1 MTCDRAL
8 RGPCLECPITYDV
21 YVNVNGNPPATDSEP
36 PTRMNPQES
45 ALHYPLGD
53 ELPAPGTTRELAPGV
68 RWLRL
73 QLPFALDHINLW
85 LLRDRIDGREGWTVV
100 DCGIDRPETRAQWE
114 TVFATQLDGLP
125 VLRVLV
131 THMHPDH
138 VGLAHWICG
147 RWSAPGQDCR
157 LWMSSTDYFLAR
169 VGRDPVHGFGGEPLA
184 RFLGAQGLNA
194 PETQQALLARPP
206 YYPSLVP
213 DIPRS
218 YRRMVE
224 GDSIDIGG
232 HAWRCIGGRG
242 HAPEHIAL
250 HCETLGLLIAGDMVL
265 PRISTNVSVHEDEPE
280 GNPLRDFL
288 ASIDKYLPLP
298 PQTLVLPSHGKPFT
312 GLQARIGQLHAH
324 HADRLAEVMEACR
337 QSPQSAADL
346 LPLMFKRPLDLNQMP
361 IAVGEAL
368 AHLHLL
374 WHEGKLQR
382 ELDGEG
388 VWRFR
393 AAPAA

>member
-1 MTCDRAL
+1 
-8 RGPCLECPITYDV
+8 
-21 YVNVNGNPPATDSEP
+21 
-36 PTRMNPQES
+36 MNPQES

-53 ELPAPGTTRELAPGV
+53 ELPAPGALREVAPGL

-73 QLPFALDHINLW
+73 RLPFSLDHINLW
-85 LLRDRIDGREGWTVV
+85 LLRDQLDGREGWTVV

-114 TVFATQLDGLP
+114 SVFATQLDGLP

-138 VGLAHWICG
+138 VGLAHWICK
-147 RWSAPGQDCR
+147 RWSQPGQACR
-157 LWMSSTDYFLAR
+157 LWMSATDYFLAQF
-169 VGRDPVHGFGGEPLA
+169 GRNPEQGFGGAPQA
-184 RFLGAQGLNA
+184 RFLAEQGLNA
-194 PETQQALLARPP
+194 PETQAALLARPP
-206 YYPSLVP
+206 YFSSLVP
-213 DIPRS
+213 DMPRS

-224 GDSIDIGG
+224 GDLIRIGG
-232 HAWRCIGGRG
+232 HDWRCIGGRG

-250 HCETLGLLIAGDMVL
+250 HSQDLGLLIAGDMVL
-265 PRISTNVSVHEDEPE
+265 PRISTNVSVHQDEPE

-288 ASIDKYLPLP
+288 ASLEKYLPLP

-312 GLQARIGQLHAH
+312 GLQVRIGPLQAH
-324 HADRLAEVMEACR
+324 HADRLAEVMDACT
-337 QSPQSAADL
+337 QAPQSAADL
-346 LPLMFKRPLDLNQMP
+346 LPLMFKRTLDMNQLP

-374 WHEGKLQR
+374 WHQGRLRR
-382 ELDGEG
+382 ELDAQG

-393 AAPAA
+393 ALTSA